1 MSTFV
6 RASYVPLF
14 ERLCGDD
21 GPSSQARVLEG
32 PDLRASLR
40 RDLLRLLSSRNGL
53 TIAGFLEVEGSV
65 WHYGLPD
72 LLGLSVQSD
81 KDLQVMAGVVGH
93 AIALFE
99 PRLSA
104 VTVSARRDPRRPERA
119 CVTVSAQAL
128 LGRTLQRVD
137 FDMAL
142 DDPGLQTDAVA

>member
-1 MSTFV
+1 MFD
-6 RASYVPLF
+6 
-14 ERLCGDD
+14 RLCGGD
-21 GPSSQARVLEG
+21 GPSSQTRVLEG

-40 RDLLRLLSSRNGL
+40 RDLLRLLNSRNGL
-53 TIAGFLEVEGSV
+53 TIAGFLEAEGSV

-81 KDLQVMAGVVGH
+81 GDLQVMADVVGH
-93 AIALFE
+93 AIGLFE

-104 VTVSARRDPRRPERA
+104 VTVRARRDPRRPERA

-128 LGRTLQRVD
+128 LGRSLQRVD

-142 DDPGLQTDAVA
+142 DDPGLQGGAHA